1 MVGYIKAVFHK
12 VGCKAQHFFAGI
24 DECAQKGV
32 EHTSSAAAQ
41 QHIIGGEV
49 YALLLAEVGGQF
61 FARPDKAAVGHVA
74 KSKRFASV
82 FCEGTQTVHNGG
94 GGWQVGVA

>member
-1 MVGYIKAVFHK
+1 VVGYIKAVFHK

-24 DECAQKGV
+24 DDCAQKGV

-61 FARPDKAAVGHVA
+61 SRA
-74 KSKRFASV
+74 
-82 FCEGTQTVHNGG
+82 QTKPPLGM
-94 GGWQVGVA
+94 